1 MPKAA
6 RVLDSTTHGGV
17 IIGPGV
23 PTVFIGGL
31 RAAVGTA
38 AAPGDTH
45 VCPIPPPPTGPH
57 PPTPLVTG
65 SKTVFISGRPAARVG
80 DLAGCGASILSGAS
94 NVLIGG

>member
-6 RVLDSTTHGGV
+6 RVLDTTTHGGV
-17 IIGPGV
+17 ITGPGV

-38 AAPGDTH
+38 AVPGDLH

-57 PPTPLVTG
+57 PATPISVG
-65 SKTVFISGRPAARVG
+65 SKTVFIGGRPAARVG
-80 DLAGCGASILSGAS
+80 DLTGCGASIISGAF
-94 NVLIGG
+94 NVIIGG